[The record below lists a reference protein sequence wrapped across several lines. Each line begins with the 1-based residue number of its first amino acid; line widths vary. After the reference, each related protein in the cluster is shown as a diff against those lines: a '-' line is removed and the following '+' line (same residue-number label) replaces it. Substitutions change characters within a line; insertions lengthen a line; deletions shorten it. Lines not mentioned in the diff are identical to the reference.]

1 MSERYRF
8 NRMELAGSLGDLGA
22 LLPIAIA
29 MVLINGLN
37 PVGLFFSIAVFCI
50 ISGIFFD
57 VTVPVQPMKV
67 IGAYA
72 IATSMAPSQIL
83 ASSLLMGVFL
93 LIVGLTGAIDTI
105 RKYTPHSVI
114 RGVQLSTGAL
124 LISGGIKFIIG
135 TSKFQALQN
144 AAKPYLAVQFL
155 GPVQIGIVIGL
166 IGGIVTFLLL
176 DNKKFPAGLIVVIGG
191 LIAGLILGARVD
203 LGSDN
208 LGFNIP
214 EFLPFAF
221 PGKPDF
227 TFALFVLVLPQLPMT
242 MGNAV
247 LAYTDLS
254 KEYFG
259 DKSSKV
265 SNRNVCIS
273 MALANFFSFCFGGMP
288 LCHGAGGLAAHYRFG
303 ARTAGSNLMIGF
315 IFLILALVLGND
327 IVSFFNLLPMSI
339 LGILLVFAGAQL
351 TLTIMDLENRKDY
364 FVATMIL
371 GITLASNLAVGFIV
385 GMAIAQLLRWE
396 KLSV

>member
-1 MSERYRF
+1 MSERFTF
-8 NRMELAGSLGDLGA
+8 NRMELSGSLGDLGA

-29 MVLINGLN
+29 MVLINGLS
-37 PVGLFFSIAVFCI
+37 PVGLFFSIAVFFI
-50 ISGIFFD
+50 LSGIFFG

-72 IATSMAPSQIL
+72 IATAMEPSQIL

-93 LIVGLTGAIDTI
+93 LIVGLTGAIEFI
-105 RKYTPHSVI
+105 RKITPKAAI

-144 AAKPYLAVQFL
+144 AAEPYLSIQSI
-155 GPVQIGIVIGL
+155 GPLPIGIVIGL
-166 IGGIVTFLLL
+166 IGALATFLLI
-176 DNKKFPAGLIVVIGG
+176 DNKKFPGGLVVVAGG
-191 LIAGLILGARVD
+191 LIIGVLLGVGMD
-203 LGSDN
+203 LGN
-208 LGFNIP
+208 GAIGINIP
-214 EFLPFAF
+214 QFLPFGL
-221 PGKPDF
+221 PGRADF
-227 TFALFVLVLPQLPMT
+227 TFALLVLVLPQLPMT

-254 KEYFG
+254 HEYFG
-259 DKSSKV
+259 EKAARV

-303 ARTAGSNLMIGF
+303 ARTAGSNLMIGL
-315 IFLILALVLGND
+315 IFLVLALVLGDN
-327 IVSFFNLLPMSI
+327 IVDFFNLLPMSV
-339 LGILLVFAGAQL
+339 LGVLLVFAGAQL
-351 TLTIMDLENRKDY
+351 TLTIMDLETRKEY

-371 GITLASNLAVGFIV
+371 GITLASNLAAGFIA
-385 GMAIAQLLRWE
+385 GMVVARLLKWE